1 MERTVNLKKSRQRR
15 SNGNTGREEER
26 ERERGRERRRRGGRK
41 EKKEGR
47 KGGESGGRE
56 IEGEETL
63 LVYLG
68 LIKTT

>member
-15 SNGNTGREEER
+15 SNGNTGREER
-26 ERERGRERRRRGGRK
+26 EKERRGKRK
-41 EKKEGR
+41 EEARRKKGEKRRKEGR
-47 KGGESGGRE
+47 GRE

>member
-1 MERTVNLKKSRQRR
+1 MNGKNSQFKEEPTEEEQRQY
-15 SNGNTGREEER
+15 GEGGGER
-26 ERERGRERRRRGGRK
+26 ERKGKRK
-41 EKKEGR
+41 EEARRKKGEKRRKEGR
-47 KGGESGGRE
+47 GRE

>member
-15 SNGNTGREEER
+15 CNGNTGREEER
-26 ERERGRERRRRGGRK
+26 EKERRGKRK
-41 EKKEGR
+41 EEARRKKGEKRRKEGR
-47 KGGESGGRE
+47 GRE